1 MDRVKNQT
9 KAVIFDIDGVL
20 IDSYHA
26 HLQSWQQVAE
36 RYDRK
41 MTEQEF
47 ARTFGR
53 TSREIIR
60 QLWDTA
66 ALSDADVE
74 AFDQEKEAAFRAI
87 VSDDYPWMDG
97 ALKLISALSDAGYQ
111 LAVGSSGPRE
121 NVEMLR
127 SQLRTVHTLAAAV
140 SGSDVRHGKPHPE
153 VFQTAAEK
161 LNIPAANCA
170 VIEDAAAGIT
180 AANAAGMLSV
190 GLISTG
196 HARSEYAEADH
207 IVSHLSEL
215 TPERIGHWIDTAD
228 R

>member
-1 MDRVKNQT
+1 MDREKNRT

-20 IDSYHA
+20 IDSYQP
-26 HLQSWQQVAE
+26 HLRSWQQVAE
-36 RYDRK
+36 RHDRE
-41 MTEQEF
+41 MTEQDF

-60 QLWDTA
+60 QLWKDV

-97 ALKLISALSDAGYQ
+97 ALTLISALSNAGYQ

-121 NVEMLR
+121 NVEMLQ
-127 SQLRTVHTLAAAV
+127 SQLGDIHTLAAAV
-140 SGSDVRHGKPHPE
+140 SGSDVQHGKPHPE
-153 VFQTAAEK
+153 VFQRAAK
-161 LNIPAANCA
+161 NLDIDMRYCA

-180 AANAAGMLSV
+180 AANAAGMLSI

-196 HARSEYAEADH
+196 HERSEYTEADH
-207 IVSHLSEL
+207 VISHLAEL
-215 TPERIGHWIDTAD
+215 TPERIGHWIDAA
-228 R
+228 RG

>member
-1 MDRVKNQT
+1 MDREKNRT

-26 HLQSWQQVAE
+26 HLRSWQQVAE
-36 RYDRK
+36 RYDRE

-60 QLWDTA
+60 QLWKDA
-66 ALSDADVE
+66 ALSDADVA

-87 VSDDYPWMDG
+87 VSENYPWMDG
-97 ALKLISALSDAGYQ
+97 ALELISGLSNAGYQ

-127 SQLRTVHTLAAAV
+127 SQLGATYTLAVAV
-140 SGSDVRHGKPHPE
+140 SGSDVQHGKPNPE
-153 VFQTAAEK
+153 VFQRAAEK
-161 LNIPAANCA
+161 LDIDSQNCA

-180 AANAAGMLSV
+180 AANAAGMLSI

-196 HARSEYAEADH
+196 HEPSEYTEADH
-207 IVSHLSEL
+207 VISRLAEL
-215 TPERIGHWIDTAD
+215 TPERIARWMDAANG
-228 R
+228 